1 MHCNENREQN
11 VRREERMNTD
21 MLYEHWWKLTPDQRR
36 QEFKTPSEIAPNL
49 DRTPKSVCR
58 MADEGRIPRVKI
70 GGRIYVH
77 EPSLLHKLKQ
87 DDGLTP
93 SARASR

>member
-1 MHCNENREQN
+1 MTFKENEDRNENRDEQLS
-11 VRREERMNTD
+11 VEE
-21 MLYEHWWKLTPDQRR
+21 LYDLWWCLSPEQRKL
-36 QEFKTPSEIAPNL
+36 EFLTPSEIAPSL

-77 EPSLLHKLKQ
+77 SRSLLAKLKQ
-87 DDGLTP
+87 DEGL
-93 SARASR
+93 SARKEGK